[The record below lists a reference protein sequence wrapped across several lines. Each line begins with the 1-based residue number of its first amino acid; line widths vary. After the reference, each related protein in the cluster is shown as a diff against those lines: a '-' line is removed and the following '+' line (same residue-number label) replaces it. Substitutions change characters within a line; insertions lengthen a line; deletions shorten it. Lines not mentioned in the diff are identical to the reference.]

1 MSTCTQH
8 MPGSPTQ
15 AAPEVRFWHAVTTM
29 PRHEKSV
36 FAGLMQNG
44 IDAFLPTFESLSKW
58 RNRQKVTVIA
68 PLFPTY
74 LFVRIV
80 QAERVKVLRTPGV
93 RQFVG
98 NSKGPAVIPT
108 DEVESLGKAVS
119 ERKARPFDGL
129 VEGRRVRVRSGPL
142 QGLEGYLVRK
152 RNEWRFVIKVQLINR
167 HAAVEVDT
175 SALELL
181 DESEIETRQLA

>member
-1 MSTCTQH
+1 MLADTGEALPDQFCRTSTRHHRVSFNPKRRIASMSTCTQH
-8 MPGSPTQ
+8 TLGSPTQ
-15 AAPEVRFWHAVTTM
+15 AALEVRFWHAVTTM

-44 IDAFLPTFESLSKW
+44 IYAFLPTFEPRNKW

-98 NSKGPAVIPT
+98 NSKGPAVIPM

-119 ERKARPFDGL
+119 ERKARPF
-129 VEGRRVRVRSGPL
+129 
-142 QGLEGYLVRK
+142 
-152 RNEWRFVIKVQLINR
+152 
-167 HAAVEVDT
+167 
-175 SALELL
+175 
-181 DESEIETRQLA
+181 